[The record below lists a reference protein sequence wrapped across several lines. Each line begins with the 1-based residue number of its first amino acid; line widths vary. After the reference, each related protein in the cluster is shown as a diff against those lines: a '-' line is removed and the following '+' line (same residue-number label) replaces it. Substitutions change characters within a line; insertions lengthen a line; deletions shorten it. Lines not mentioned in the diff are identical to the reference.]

1 MIEPAAGRADAG
13 APGTGLWLETLQRIA
28 GRAAHE
34 VKNSLNGVAVNLEVV
49 RSRTAKAGQ
58 TTDAVARFADNA
70 AEQFER
76 LSAQADA
83 LLVLARAPRDPCD
96 VAVVVRSLHAL
107 LGGILLPG
115 AEREAVTLDGVASGA
130 TVATPGTTAR
140 ILIGEALLAAIEH
153 GVPVQVGVQEEQGGV
168 VVVVVRSACAEG
180 EIPPVAP
187 AVEAIA
193 AGDGVAME
201 RQERALALRFPATR
215 QA

>member
-1 MIEPAAGRADAG
+1 MIEAG
-13 APGTGLWLETLQRIA
+13 ARDVDGGAPASQLWLDTLQRIA
-28 GRAAHE
+28 TRAAHE

-83 LLVLARAPRDPCD
+83 LLALARAPRVPCD
-96 VAVVVRSLHAL
+96 VALLVRSMHSL

-115 AEREAVTLDGVASGA
+115 AEREAVTLDGVPSSA
-130 TVATPGTTAR
+130 TVGTPGTTTR
-140 ILIGEALLAAIEH
+140 LVIGEAVLAAMEH
-153 GVPVQVGVQEEQGGV
+153 GVPVQLGVEEEEGG
-168 VVVVVRSACAEG
+168 VVVVVRSACDEG
-180 EIPPVAP
+180 EIPPLAP
-187 AVEAIA
+187 AIEAIA

-201 RQERALALRFPATR
+201 RRERALALRFPAAR
-215 QA
+215 